1 MSAQTGSSFIALD
14 IPTEH
19 PTIIDFP
26 LVEEFPSNLS
36 VSQSLKIEASGS
48 EDNFILGFVKEY
60 DSGSL
65 NLQIE
70 SKSNVNSGSF
80 SDWTIVKTMGGLSG
94 RTSKYRDALERNEDL
109 IKIFTAG
116 NPTKEAFNQ
125 LLGSADLPSVGSFE
139 KLNEDFTRF
148 TDPEF
153 ILTMK
158 TRHDRWVCKM
168 L

>member
-80 SDWTIVKTMGGLSG
+80 SGCFLDGGG
-94 RTSKYRDALERNEDL
+94 P
-109 IKIFTAG
+109 IF
-116 NPTKEAFNQ
+116 PRFP
-125 LLGSADLPSVGSFE
+125 LVLGGS
-139 KLNEDFTRF
+139 NS
-148 TDPEF
+148 
-153 ILTMK
+153 
-158 TRHDRWVCKM
+158 
-168 L
+168 

>member
-109 IKIFTAG
+109 I
-116 NPTKEAFNQ
+116 
-125 LLGSADLPSVGSFE
+125 
-139 KLNEDFTRF
+139 
-148 TDPEF
+148 
-153 ILTMK
+153 
-158 TRHDRWVCKM
+158 
-168 L
+168 

>member
-65 NLQIE
+65 SLQIE
-70 SKSNVNSGSF
+70 TQENENSGSF
-80 SDWTIVKTMGGLSG
+80 DRTVVKTMGGLSG
-94 RTSKYRDALERNEDL
+94 KTSKYKDALERNEDL
-109 IKIFTAG
+109 IKIFTSG

-125 LLGSADLPSVGSFE
+125 LLGSEIYQVLVLL
-139 KLNEDFTRF
+139 KN
-148 TDPEF
+148 
-153 ILTMK
+153 
-158 TRHDRWVCKM
+158 
-168 L
+168 

>member
-109 IKIFTAG
+109 IKIFTSG
-116 NPTKEAFNQ
+116 NPTTSAFNE

-139 KLNEDFTRF
+139 KLNEDFKIYR
-148 TDPEF
+148 PRVYSYNE
-153 ILTMK
+153 